1 MFILFFA
8 INLVSGLNYG
18 MNQRTAAEFTDGGE
32 TTTMLD
38 AMVQLMLGT
47 PGEFDRDKDTFRGY
61 LNCKRLL
68 CIDANSF
75 C

>member
-47 PGEFDRDKDTFRGY
+47 PGEFDRDKDT
-61 LNCKRLL
+61 
-68 CIDANSF
+68 
-75 C
+75 